1 MFSKRLRNLY
11 IITSSQVGR
20 FSLQGD
26 QEFLVNE
33 KTWPNFEI
41 WDDQKIKMDQ
51 DFFFLRLYIKTT
63 KYLLYIFFLV
73 VKTANFRGQFR
84 KLKNRYRIGIWFFFF
99 IGIRRIPVLVY
110 TISTDISKIV
120 FLLFFFFFFLFFVF
134 FFLNI
139 VGNFTLNIPRWKE
152 ERLNPLPRA

>member
-51 DFFFLRLYIKTT
+51 DFFFFFRLYIKTT

-84 KLKNRYRIGIWFFFF
+84 KLKNRYRIGIWIFFLY

-120 FLLFFFFFFLFFVF
+120 FLLFFLFLLILCVF
-134 FFLNI
+134 LD
-139 VGNFTLNIPRWKE
+139 
-152 ERLNPLPRA
+152 